1 MNKYYLTNDGFKNCK
16 KEYEELKKMLKEKKE
31 LKARKLEDELWRPED
46 LNSEFEVLQ
55 TEIDFIE
62 EKIRRVEEALKNAKI
77 IKNSSSGSQIVN
89 VGRTVVIENNGKIGE
104 FTIVET
110 IEADPSNGKISNES
124 PLGRTLLG
132 KGIGET
138 VTVETPSLSNTY
150 KIINIK

>member
-1 MNKYYLTNDGFKNCK
+1 
-16 KEYEELKKMLKEKKE
+16 
-31 LKARKLEDELWRPED
+31 
-46 LNSEFEVLQ
+46 
-55 TEIDFIE
+55 
-62 EKIRRVEEALKNAKI
+62 
-77 IKNSSSGSQIVN
+77 